1 MTPQVVYITGAGH
14 SGSTV
19 LDIALG
25 NHPEMASVGELH
37 KLHRSG
43 WRRAENRRCSCGRAV
58 DQCPFWSAVRT
69 GWERRVG
76 GDRLE
81 RYIALQRRY
90 ESSLR
95 CWPRLLRD
103 RRRRAPEFVA
113 YVDMTAALYEA
124 VSEVSGKPAVV
135 DSSKKP
141 SRPFALASTDRVELK
156 VLHLIRDGRAVVWS
170 QMKPRTKNVEK
181 GIPEDHA
188 GTSPWRTSASWAIR
202 NLECDRVARQLGP
215 TAMTRVFYER
225 FTSDPAA
232 ALGDLGEFLGR
243 DMGALGRSL
252 AAGERLPV
260 VHLVAGNALRMAGGI
275 VLRPVSDWE
284 SKLPP
289 GARGT
294 FWRIAGRIAQRYGY
308 QR

>member
-1 MTPQVVYITGAGH
+1 MKPQVIYIAGAGH

-19 LDIALG
+19 LDISLG
-25 NHPEMASVGELH
+25 NHPEIASVGELH

-58 DQCPFWSAVRT
+58 DACEFWSAVRV
-69 GWERRVG
+69 GWESRVG

-81 RYIALQRRY
+81 RYIGLQRRY
-90 ESSLR
+90 ESSIR

-103 RRRRAPEFVA
+103 SRRRAPAFAA

-141 SRPFALASTDRVELK
+141 SRPFALASSDRLDLK

-170 QMKPRTKNVEK
+170 QLKPRAKNVEA

-188 GTSPWRTSASWAIR
+188 GTPAWRTSMGWAIR
-202 NLECDRVARQLGP
+202 NVECDRLARRLGP
-215 TAMTRVFYER
+215 GRITRVFYER
-225 FTSDPAA
+225 FTSSPEA
-232 ALGDLGEFLGR
+232 ALGELGGFLGR
-243 DMGALGRSL
+243 DLSDLGRRL
-252 AAGERLPV
+252 ADGERLPV

-275 VLRPVSDWE
+275 VLRPVSDWQ
-284 SKLPP
+284 SKLPA
-289 GARGT
+289 GARRT